1 MKEIARN
8 IEPLSKVV
16 VIALGSMLIAGCPSK
31 SLEPGAVAMQWA
43 TNVSQ
48 MGVYPFYPLRED
60 VFPGDIYLVPVHSA
74 GNLASKKIPPK
85 FYKIPP
91 VYLASLDVC
100 GLYKQMKK
108 RPRMPTTT
116 TYKLNDKDITPWTPP
131 SFSFSHTGC
140 DLSGQEDFEIGRV
153 VSFPAFAFASLSESR
168 LGANVITGGVGA
180 LFGGGRKDQYYVTV
194 SVPAAESITTQSTDI
209 YRIFLSTYDV
219 SKTPADGTK
228 AADIKSLALQ
238 VEESN
243 NSAGGGEVSISTAL
257 ALITDVYYARVVD
270 VSISAS
276 DSYSGQLSATALSLI
291 ERSEKLSKLRDALAG
306 LKAETT
312 ESNEAEEARQQ
323 SISDMNERIKIE
335 AQEIAALSQMA
346 IPNAPGITGSVTR
359 ASSTG
364 VTLTQVLPKP
374 VAIGYRAIMLD
385 AKDFVDGKYTIIS
398 GSSDVG
404 PAFVE
409 VREGS

>member
-1 MKEIARN
+1 MKEMKRN
-8 IEPLSKVV
+8 IEPLSKAV
-16 VIALGSMLIAGCPSK
+16 VIAVGAMLIAGCPSK

-48 MGVYPFYPLRED
+48 MGVHPFYPLRED
-60 VFPGDIYLVPVHSA
+60 VFPGDIYLVPAHSA
-74 GNLASKKIPPK
+74 GNLASKKIPTR

-91 VYLASLDVC
+91 VYLASLNVC
-100 GLYKQMKK
+100 DLYKEMKK

-116 TYKLNDKDITPWTPP
+116 TYKLKDNDITPWSPP
-131 SFSFSHTGC
+131 DFKLSHTGC
-140 DLSGQEDFEIGRV
+140 DLDGQTDFAIGRT
-153 VSFPAFAFASLSESR
+153 VSFPAFTFASLSESK

-194 SVPAAESITTQSTDI
+194 SVPVAESITTQSTDI
-209 YRIFLSTYDV
+209 YRKFVGTYD
-219 SKTPADGTK
+219 TNPADSTK
-228 AADIKSLALQ
+228 AADIKNLILLIKN
-238 VEESN
+238 SN
-243 NSAGGGEVSISTAL
+243 NNAGGSEVSISTAL
-257 ALITDVYYARVVD
+257 ALITDVYYARVID

-291 ERSEKLSKLRDALAG
+291 ERSEKLSKLRDSLAG
-306 LKAETT
+306 LKAEVP
-312 ESNEAEEARQQ
+312 ENNKVEEARQQ
-323 SISDMNERIKIE
+323 SISDLNERIAIE

-359 ASSTG
+359 SSSTG

-385 AKDFVDGKYTIIS
+385 AKDFTEGKYTIIP
-398 GSSDVG
+398 GNSDVG

-409 VREGS
+409 EREGS